1 MKKNSSAPQTPNL
14 PAPGVSTEEKSRLLA
29 TLLDEKQGEDIL
41 VLDVTGVCPI
51 AEHIIVVTG
60 KGQRHVQ
67 ALADAAMALAREK
80 KFSSFGMEGYQTG
93 TWVLLDLNDVTIHVF
108 QEDMRRF
115 YNIEGLWSEGR
126 RVEWLGAQAPAPG
139 TSGQDMQ

>member
-1 MKKNSSAPQTPNL
+1 MKRKSPAPQV
-14 PAPGVSTEEKSRLLA
+14 PGIPTEEKSRLLA
-29 TLLDEKQGEDIL
+29 TLLDEKQGEEIL
-41 VLDVTGVCPI
+41 VLDVAGVCPI

-67 ALADAAMALAREK
+67 ALADAAMELVRERK
-80 KFSSFGMEGYQTG
+80 LSSFGMEGYQAG
-93 TWVLLDLNDVTIHVF
+93 TWVLLDLNDVIIHVF

-126 RVEWLGAQAPAPG
+126 RVDWLSAEAPAPG
-139 TSGQDMQ
+139 SEAQ

>member
-1 MKKNSSAPQTPNL
+1 MKRKSPAPQV
-14 PAPGVSTEEKSRLLA
+14 PGIPTEEKSRLLA
-29 TLLDEKQGEDIL
+29 TLLDEKQGEEIL
-41 VLDVTGVCPI
+41 VLDVAGVCPI

-67 ALADAAMALAREK
+67 ALADAAMELVRERK
-80 KFSSFGMEGYQTG
+80 LSSFGMEGYQTG
-93 TWVLLDLNDVTIHVF
+93 TWVLLDLNDVIIHVF

-126 RVEWLGAQAPAPG
+126 RVEWLGAQAAEPG
-139 TSGQDMQ
+139 TEAQ